1 MGRQPG
7 HGATQLLEVVHY
19 SDRMV
24 NGAVTTR
31 MLYVTPVQSWAFCL
45 ITSHILSSS
54 LIEKVHQDVAY
65 ASMPLTLKSFDS
77 MPYVLAMSHSVVTRL
92 CAESIF
98 RKGLQDRRIGG
109 VVWPIDLPEF
119 TAHAAVTCDKWLA
132 SGLFLCAAW
141 RYKVRSLNIQHPLH
155 WECQLSCMHYTF
167 HLQQDKARHKQQES
181 RPQLIAA
188 PHHKR

>member
-1 MGRQPG
+1 M
-7 HGATQLLEVVHY
+7 
-19 SDRMV
+19 
-24 NGAVTTR
+24 TTR

-98 RKGLQDRRIGG
+98 KERPARQAHRWGGLAHRLARIDSSCGS
-109 VVWPIDLPEF
+109 DLRQVACEWSVF
-119 TAHAAVTCDKWLA
+119 VCCLAV
-132 SGLFLCAAW
+132 
-141 RYKVRSLNIQHPLH
+141 
-155 WECQLSCMHYTF
+155 
-167 HLQQDKARHKQQES
+167 
-181 RPQLIAA
+181 
-188 PHHKR
+188 